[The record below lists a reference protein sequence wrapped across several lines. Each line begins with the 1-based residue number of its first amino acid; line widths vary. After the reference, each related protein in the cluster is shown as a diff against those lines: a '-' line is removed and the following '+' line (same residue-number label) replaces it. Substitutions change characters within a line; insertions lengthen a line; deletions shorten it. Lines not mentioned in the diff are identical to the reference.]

1 MLIITRSIMYRHDN
15 VSNAL
20 VDGQFVFL
28 LVLDKSYRLY
38 FTVVNLVVWTIDPD
52 S

>member
-1 MLIITRSIMYRHDN
+1 MYRHDN

-38 FTVVNLVVWTIDPD
+38 FTVVNWCRLVYGCMDH
-52 S
+52 